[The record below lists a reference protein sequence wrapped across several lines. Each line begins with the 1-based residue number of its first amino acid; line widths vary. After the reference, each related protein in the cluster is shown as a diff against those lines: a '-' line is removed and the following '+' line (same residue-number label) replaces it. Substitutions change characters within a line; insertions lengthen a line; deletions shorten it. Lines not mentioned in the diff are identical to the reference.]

1 MSDLGKAY
9 VQIIPKAE
17 GISNKIKDQV
27 APGAKQAGS
36 EAGTSIAGN
45 IKKVLAGAAI
55 GATVVKG
62 FQAALNEGGKLQQS
76 FGGLETLYGDAADA
90 AKNYAMQAAQAGI
103 SANDYAEQAVSF
115 GASLKAAFGGDTAK
129 AAEAANT
136 AIMDMTDNAAK
147 MGTPLE
153 NIQNAY
159 QGFAKGNY
167 TMLDN
172 LKLGYGGTK
181 TEMERLLADAS
192 KLSGVEYNMDNLGD
206 VYSAIHVIQEDLGLT
221 GVAAQEAATTFSGS
235 FGAMKASAENLL
247 ANLTTGG
254 DVAGSMRQLAQS
266 VVTFIGGNLVPM
278 IKDAL
283 KGIPA
288 LFDGIWQAAFGYP
301 IDGDLSSFLDGIID
315 LLYGAIPK
323 LLETGTNMALSVGQ
337 GVLNAIPTVL
347 TAGAEIYKMLGELA
361 VQNVP
366 KLMET
371 VYTRITET
379 IPTLQKKGEEIVTG
393 LRDSITTNAPIL
405 WEKATALVSDFAG
418 KITEAVPTLIDK
430 GAEFISTIIAGI
442 TAYIPNLAT
451 SASEIISSIGNYLS
465 ENIPT
470 LGEKVGEFA
479 STLGEH
485 IVQNIPVIVGAII
498 RALPVVASAIGRIGL
513 TILQALAKLIPSVL
527 KAGINILSGLARGLG
542 GGALG
547 LIRSAMAR
555 IKSALEEPIQN
566 AKDTI
571 NGVIEGIKGFFP
583 LSIGN
588 IFSNFNLPH
597 IHVSGGSP
605 PFGIAGKGSLPSFS
619 VDWYEKAMEQPYMF
633 NRPSLIGVG
642 EAGDEMVYGRRALM
656 EDIRQASGGA
666 RNVTVNVT
674 VNGADSP
681 EQWAN
686 RLVREFVLQARTA

>member
-206 VYSAIHVIQEDLGLT
+206 VYSAIHVIQENLGLT

-235 FGAMKASAENLL
+235 FGAMQAAAQNVL
-247 ANLTTGG
+247 ATLSTGG
-254 DVAGSMRQLAQS
+254 DVSGAMAQLAS
-266 VVTFIGGNLVPM
+266 SAGTFLFNNLIPM
-278 IKDAL
+278 IGNVVSAIPSAL
-283 KGIPA
+283 SGFIQAAAPAIAEAGKGI
-288 LFDGIWQAAFGYP
+288 
-301 IDGDLSSFLDGIID
+301 LDNLMGGSDEDILTKGGEIIVS
-315 LLYGAIPK
+315 LY
-323 LLETGTNMALSVGQ
+323 TGM
-337 GVLNAIPTVL
+337 
-347 TAGAEIYKMLGELA
+347 
-361 VQNVP
+361 
-366 KLMET
+366 
-371 VYTRITET
+371 
-379 IPTLQKKGEEIVTG
+379 LQKIPEMAGNATQIV
-393 LRDSITTNAPIL
+393 
-405 WEKATALVSDFAG
+405 
-418 KITEAVPTLIDK
+418 EA
-430 GAEFISTIIAGI
+430 IST
-442 TAYIPNLAT
+442 
-451 SASEIISSIGNYLS
+451 YLQ

-470 LGEKVGEFA
+470 IGEKGGEIM
-479 STLGEH
+479 E
-485 IVQNIPVIVGAII
+485 
-498 RALPVVASAIGRIGL
+498 AIGQSLVSNLPKIVMSIGKLSL
-513 TILQALAKLIPSVL
+513 TILQALARLIPVLL
-527 KAGINILSGLARGLG
+527 KAGANLIGGLARGMG

-656 EDIRQASGGA
+656 EDIRQASGGG

-681 EQWAN
+681 EDWAN

>member
-235 FGAMKASAENLL
+235 FGAMQAAAQNVL
-247 ANLTTGG
+247 ATLSTGG
-254 DVAGSMRQLAQS
+254 DVSGAMAQLAS
-266 VVTFIGGNLVPM
+266 SAGTFLFNNLIPM
-278 IKDAL
+278 IGNVVSAIPSAL
-283 KGIPA
+283 SGFIQAAAPAIAEAGKGI
-288 LFDGIWQAAFGYP
+288 
-301 IDGDLSSFLDGIID
+301 LDNLMGGSDEDILTKGGEIIVS
-315 LLYGAIPK
+315 LY
-323 LLETGTNMALSVGQ
+323 TGM
-337 GVLNAIPTVL
+337 
-347 TAGAEIYKMLGELA
+347 
-361 VQNVP
+361 
-366 KLMET
+366 
-371 VYTRITET
+371 
-379 IPTLQKKGEEIVTG
+379 LQKIPEMAGNATQIV
-393 LRDSITTNAPIL
+393 
-405 WEKATALVSDFAG
+405 
-418 KITEAVPTLIDK
+418 EA
-430 GAEFISTIIAGI
+430 IST
-442 TAYIPNLAT
+442 
-451 SASEIISSIGNYLS
+451 YLQ

-470 LGEKVGEFA
+470 IGEKGGEIM
-479 STLGEH
+479 E
-485 IVQNIPVIVGAII
+485 
-498 RALPVVASAIGRIGL
+498 AIGQSLVSNLPKIVMSIGKLSL
-513 TILQALAKLIPSVL
+513 TILQALARLIPVLL
-527 KAGINILSGLARGLG
+527 KAGANLIGGLARGMG

-656 EDIRQASGGA
+656 EDIRQASGGG

-681 EQWAN
+681 EDWAN

>member
-181 TEMERLLADAS
+181 TEMERLLADAT
-192 KLSGVEYNMDNLGD
+192 KLTGVKYDMNNLGD
-206 VYSAIHVIQEDLGLT
+206 IYAAIHAIQGDLGLT
-221 GVAAQEAATTFSGS
+221 GVAAEEAATTFSGS
-235 FGAMKASAENLL
+235 FGAMKAAAQNVL
-247 ANLTTGG
+247 ANLATGG
-254 DVAGSMRQLAQS
+254 DVAGSMQQLAQS
-266 VVTFIGGNLVPM
+266 AGTFLFNNLIPMLGNIVSVIPGALGSFISAAAPLIAEQGKAIVDNLIGANGQPDIIAKAGEIINS
-278 IKDAL
+278 IIS
-283 KGIPA
+283 GITQKIQDLTAVAPEIMSTIA
-288 LFDGIWQAAFGYP
+288 NGIT
-301 IDGDLSSFLDGIID
+301 S
-315 LLYGAIPK
+315 
-323 LLETGTNMALSVGQ
+323 
-337 GVLNAIPTVL
+337 AIPTVI
-347 TAGAEIYKMLGELA
+347 A
-361 VQNVP
+361 
-366 KLMET
+366 
-371 VYTRITET
+371 
-379 IPTLQKKGEEIVTG
+379 KGSEIVTG
-393 LRDSITTNAPIL
+393 IRDSIVANVPIL
-405 WEKATALVSDFAG
+405 WESATTLVSEFAG
-418 KITEAVPTLIDK
+418 KIAEGYPELINK
-430 GAEFISTIIAGI
+430 GGELISTISSAIVEHL
-442 TAYIPNLAT
+442 PDLAT
-451 SASEIISSIGNYLS
+451 SAMDIINSIGDYLA

-681 EQWAN
+681 EDWAN

>member
-90 AKNYAMQAAQAGI
+90 AKDYAMQAAQAGI

-206 VYSAIHVIQEDLGLT
+206 VYSAIHVIQENLGLT

-235 FGAMKASAENLL
+235 FGAMQAAAQNVL
-247 ANLTTGG
+247 ATLSTGG
-254 DVAGSMRQLAQS
+254 DVSGAMAQLAS
-266 VVTFIGGNLVPM
+266 SAGTFLFNNLIPM
-278 IKDAL
+278 IGNVVSGIPSAL
-283 KGIPA
+283 SGFIQAAAPAIAEAGKGI
-288 LFDGIWQAAFGYP
+288 
-301 IDGDLSSFLDGIID
+301 LDNLMGGSDEDILTKGGEFIVS
-315 LLYGAIPK
+315 LY
-323 LLETGTNMALSVGQ
+323 TGM
-337 GVLNAIPTVL
+337 
-347 TAGAEIYKMLGELA
+347 
-361 VQNVP
+361 
-366 KLMET
+366 
-371 VYTRITET
+371 
-379 IPTLQKKGEEIVTG
+379 LQKIPEMAGNATQIV
-393 LRDSITTNAPIL
+393 
-405 WEKATALVSDFAG
+405 
-418 KITEAVPTLIDK
+418 EA
-430 GAEFISTIIAGI
+430 IST
-442 TAYIPNLAT
+442 
-451 SASEIISSIGNYLS
+451 YLQ

-470 LGEKVGEFA
+470 IGEKGGEIM
-479 STLGEH
+479 E
-485 IVQNIPVIVGAII
+485 
-498 RALPVVASAIGRIGL
+498 AIGQSLVSNLPKIVMSIGKLSL
-513 TILQALAKLIPSVL
+513 TILQALAKLIPVLL
-527 KAGINILSGLARGLG
+527 KAGANLIGGLARGMG

-597 IHVSGGSP
+597 ISVSGGSP

-681 EQWAN
+681 EDWAN

>member
-181 TEMERLLADAS
+181 TEMERLLDDAS

-235 FGAMKASAENLL
+235 FGAMQAAAQNVL
-247 ANLTTGG
+247 ATLSTGG
-254 DVAGSMRQLAQS
+254 DVSGAMAQLAS
-266 VVTFIGGNLVPM
+266 SAGTFLFNNLIPM
-278 IKDAL
+278 IGNVVSAIPSAL
-283 KGIPA
+283 SGFIQAAAPAIAEAGKGI
-288 LFDGIWQAAFGYP
+288 
-301 IDGDLSSFLDGIID
+301 LDNLMGGSDEDILTKGGEIIVS
-315 LLYGAIPK
+315 LY
-323 LLETGTNMALSVGQ
+323 TGM
-337 GVLNAIPTVL
+337 
-347 TAGAEIYKMLGELA
+347 
-361 VQNVP
+361 
-366 KLMET
+366 
-371 VYTRITET
+371 
-379 IPTLQKKGEEIVTG
+379 LQKIPEMAGNATQIV
-393 LRDSITTNAPIL
+393 
-405 WEKATALVSDFAG
+405 
-418 KITEAVPTLIDK
+418 EA
-430 GAEFISTIIAGI
+430 IST
-442 TAYIPNLAT
+442 
-451 SASEIISSIGNYLS
+451 YLQ

-470 LGEKVGEFA
+470 IGEKGGEIM
-479 STLGEH
+479 E
-485 IVQNIPVIVGAII
+485 
-498 RALPVVASAIGRIGL
+498 AIGQSLVSNLPKIVMSIGKLSL
-513 TILQALAKLIPSVL
+513 TILQALAKLIPVLL
-527 KAGINILSGLARGLG
+527 KAGANLIGGLARGMG

-656 EDIRQASGGA
+656 EDIRQASGGG

-681 EQWAN
+681 EDWAN

>member
-62 FQAALNEGGKLQQS
+62 FQAALDEGGKLQQS

-90 AKNYAMQAAQAGI
+90 AKSYAMQAAQAGI

-153 NIQNAY
+153 SIQNAY

-235 FGAMKASAENLL
+235 FGAMQAAAQNVL
-247 ANLTTGG
+247 ATLSTGG
-254 DVAGSMRQLAQS
+254 DVSGAMAQLAS
-266 VVTFIGGNLVPM
+266 SAGTFLFNNLIPM
-278 IKDAL
+278 IGNVVRAIPSAL
-283 KGIPA
+283 SGFIQAAAPAIAEAGKGI
-288 LFDGIWQAAFGYP
+288 
-301 IDGDLSSFLDGIID
+301 LDNLMGGSDEDILTKGGEFIVS
-315 LLYGAIPK
+315 LY
-323 LLETGTNMALSVGQ
+323 TGM
-337 GVLNAIPTVL
+337 
-347 TAGAEIYKMLGELA
+347 
-361 VQNVP
+361 
-366 KLMET
+366 
-371 VYTRITET
+371 
-379 IPTLQKKGEEIVTG
+379 LQKIPEMAGNATQIV
-393 LRDSITTNAPIL
+393 
-405 WEKATALVSDFAG
+405 
-418 KITEAVPTLIDK
+418 EA
-430 GAEFISTIIAGI
+430 IST
-442 TAYIPNLAT
+442 
-451 SASEIISSIGNYLS
+451 YLQ

-470 LGEKVGEFA
+470 IGEKGGEIM
-479 STLGEH
+479 E
-485 IVQNIPVIVGAII
+485 
-498 RALPVVASAIGRIGL
+498 AIGQSLVSNLPKIVMSIGKLSL
-513 TILQALAKLIPSVL
+513 TILQALAKLIPVLL
-527 KAGINILSGLARGLG
+527 KAGANLIGGLARGMG

-597 IHVSGGSP
+597 ISVSGGSP
-605 PFGIAGKGSLPSFS
+605 PFGIAGKGTPPSFS

-656 EDIRQASGGA
+656 EDIRQASGGG

-681 EQWAN
+681 EDWAN

>member
-27 APGAKQAGS
+27 APGAKQAGDD
-36 EAGTSIAGN
+36 AGKSIAGN

-76 FGGLETLYGDAADA
+76 FGGLETLYGDAAQA
-90 AKNYAMQAAQAGI
+90 AKDYAMQAAQAGI

-115 GASLKAAFGGDTAK
+115 GASLKAAFGGDTAA

-136 AIMDMTDNAAK
+136 AILDMTDNAAK

-153 NIQNAY
+153 SIQNAY

-181 TEMERLLADAS
+181 AEMERLLADAT
-192 KLSGVEYNMDNLGD
+192 KLTGVEYNMDNLGD
-206 VYSAIHVIQEDLGLT
+206 VYAAIHAIQGDLGLT
-221 GVAAQEAATTFSGS
+221 GVAAEEAATTFSGS
-235 FGAMKASAENLL
+235 FGAMQAAASNVL
-247 ANLTTGG
+247 ATLSTGG
-254 DVAGSMRQLAQS
+254 DVSGAMAQLAS
-266 VVTFIGGNLVPM
+266 SAGTFLFNNLIPM
-278 IKDAL
+278 IGNVVSAIPSAL
-283 KGIPA
+283 SGFIQAAAPAIAEAGKGI
-288 LFDGIWQAAFGYP
+288 
-301 IDGDLSSFLDGIID
+301 LDNLMGGSDESILDKGGEFIVS
-315 LLYGAIPK
+315 LY
-323 LLETGTNMALSVGQ
+323 TGM
-337 GVLNAIPTVL
+337 
-347 TAGAEIYKMLGELA
+347 
-361 VQNVP
+361 
-366 KLMET
+366 
-371 VYTRITET
+371 
-379 IPTLQKKGEEIVTG
+379 LQKIPEMAGNATQIV
-393 LRDSITTNAPIL
+393 
-405 WEKATALVSDFAG
+405 
-418 KITEAVPTLIDK
+418 EA
-430 GAEFISTIIAGI
+430 IST
-442 TAYIPNLAT
+442 
-451 SASEIISSIGNYLS
+451 YLQ

-470 LGEKVGEFA
+470 IGEKGGEIM
-479 STLGEH
+479 E
-485 IVQNIPVIVGAII
+485 
-498 RALPVVASAIGRIGL
+498 AIGQSLVSNLPKIVMSIGKLSL
-513 TILQALAKLIPSVL
+513 TILQALARLIPVLL
-527 KAGINILSGLARGLG
+527 KAGANLIGGLARGMG

-597 IHVSGGSP
+597 ISVSGGSP

-656 EDIRQASGGA
+656 EDIRQASGSA

-681 EQWAN
+681 EDWAN

>member
-181 TEMERLLADAS
+181 TEMERLLADAT

-206 VYSAIHVIQEDLGLT
+206 VYSAIHVIQENLGLT

-235 FGAMKASAENLL
+235 FGAMQAAAQNVL
-247 ANLTTGG
+247 ATLSTGG
-254 DVAGSMRQLAQS
+254 DVSGAMAQLAS
-266 VVTFIGGNLVPM
+266 SAGTFLFNNLIPM
-278 IKDAL
+278 IGNVVSGIPSAL
-283 KGIPA
+283 SGFIQAAAPAIAEAGKGI
-288 LFDGIWQAAFGYP
+288 
-301 IDGDLSSFLDGIID
+301 LDNLMGGSDEDILTKGGEIIVS
-315 LLYGAIPK
+315 LY
-323 LLETGTNMALSVGQ
+323 TGM
-337 GVLNAIPTVL
+337 
-347 TAGAEIYKMLGELA
+347 
-361 VQNVP
+361 
-366 KLMET
+366 
-371 VYTRITET
+371 
-379 IPTLQKKGEEIVTG
+379 LQKIPEMAGNATQIV
-393 LRDSITTNAPIL
+393 
-405 WEKATALVSDFAG
+405 
-418 KITEAVPTLIDK
+418 EA
-430 GAEFISTIIAGI
+430 IST
-442 TAYIPNLAT
+442 
-451 SASEIISSIGNYLS
+451 YLQ

-470 LGEKVGEFA
+470 IGEKGGEIM
-479 STLGEH
+479 E
-485 IVQNIPVIVGAII
+485 
-498 RALPVVASAIGRIGL
+498 AIGQSLVSNLPKIVMSIGKLSL
-513 TILQALAKLIPSVL
+513 TILQALAKLIPVLL
-527 KAGINILSGLARGLG
+527 KAGANLIGGLARGMG

-656 EDIRQASGGA
+656 EDIRQASGGG

-681 EQWAN
+681 EDWAN

>member
-27 APGAKQAGS
+27 APGAKQAGDD
-36 EAGTSIAGN
+36 AGKSIAGN

-103 SANDYAEQAVSF
+103 TANDYAEQAVSF

-235 FGAMKASAENLL
+235 FGAMQAAAQNVL
-247 ANLTTGG
+247 ATLSTGG
-254 DVAGSMRQLAQS
+254 DVSGAMAQLAS
-266 VVTFIGGNLVPM
+266 SAGTFLFNNLIPM
-278 IKDAL
+278 IGNVVSGIPSAL
-283 KGIPA
+283 SGFIQAAAPAIAEAGKGI
-288 LFDGIWQAAFGYP
+288 
-301 IDGDLSSFLDGIID
+301 LDNLMGGSDESILDKGGEIIVS
-315 LLYGAIPK
+315 LY
-323 LLETGTNMALSVGQ
+323 TGM
-337 GVLNAIPTVL
+337 
-347 TAGAEIYKMLGELA
+347 
-361 VQNVP
+361 
-366 KLMET
+366 
-371 VYTRITET
+371 
-379 IPTLQKKGEEIVTG
+379 LQKIPEMAGNATQIV
-393 LRDSITTNAPIL
+393 
-405 WEKATALVSDFAG
+405 
-418 KITEAVPTLIDK
+418 EA
-430 GAEFISTIIAGI
+430 IST
-442 TAYIPNLAT
+442 
-451 SASEIISSIGNYLS
+451 YLQ

-470 LGEKVGEFA
+470 IGEKGGEIM
-479 STLGEH
+479 E
-485 IVQNIPVIVGAII
+485 
-498 RALPVVASAIGRIGL
+498 AIGQSLVSNLPKIVMSIGKLSL
-513 TILQALAKLIPSVL
+513 TILQALARLIPVLL
-527 KAGINILSGLARGLG
+527 KAGANLIGGLARGMG

-605 PFGIAGKGSLPSFS
+605 PFGIAGKGTPPSFS

-656 EDIRQASGGA
+656 EDIRQASGGG

-681 EQWAN
+681 EDWAN

>member
-90 AKNYAMQAAQAGI
+90 AKDYAMQAAQAGI

-181 TEMERLLADAS
+181 TEMERLLADAT
-192 KLSGVEYNMDNLGD
+192 KLTGVKYDMNNLGD
-206 VYSAIHVIQEDLGLT
+206 IYAAIHAIQGDLGLT
-221 GVAAQEAATTFSGS
+221 GVAAEEAATTFSGS
-235 FGAMKASAENLL
+235 FGAMKAAAQNVL
-247 ANLTTGG
+247 ANLATGG
-254 DVAGSMRQLAQS
+254 DVAGSMQQLAQS
-266 VVTFIGGNLVPM
+266 AGTFLFNNLIPMLGNIVSVIPGALGSFISAAAPLIAEQGKAIVDNLIGANGQPDIIAKAGEIINS
-278 IKDAL
+278 IIS
-283 KGIPA
+283 GITQKIQDLTAVAPEIMSTIA
-288 LFDGIWQAAFGYP
+288 NGIT
-301 IDGDLSSFLDGIID
+301 S
-315 LLYGAIPK
+315 
-323 LLETGTNMALSVGQ
+323 
-337 GVLNAIPTVL
+337 AIPTVI
-347 TAGAEIYKMLGELA
+347 A
-361 VQNVP
+361 
-366 KLMET
+366 
-371 VYTRITET
+371 
-379 IPTLQKKGEEIVTG
+379 KGSEIVTG
-393 LRDSITTNAPIL
+393 IRDSIVANVPIL
-405 WEKATALVSDFAG
+405 WESATTLVSEFAG
-418 KITEAVPTLIDK
+418 KIAEGYPELINK
-430 GAEFISTIIAGI
+430 GGELISTISSAIVEHL
-442 TAYIPNLAT
+442 PDLAT
-451 SASEIISSIGNYLS
+451 SAMDIINSIGDYLA

-681 EQWAN
+681 EDWAN

>member
-181 TEMERLLADAS
+181 TEMERLLADAT

-235 FGAMKASAENLL
+235 FGAMQAAAQNVL
-247 ANLTTGG
+247 ATLSTGG
-254 DVAGSMRQLAQS
+254 DVSGAMAQLAS
-266 VVTFIGGNLVPM
+266 SAGTFLFNNLIPMLGNIV
-278 IKDAL
+278 
-283 KGIPA
+283 
-288 LFDGIWQAAFGYP
+288 
-301 IDGDLSSFLDGIID
+301 S
-315 LLYGAIPK
+315 AIP
-323 LLETGTNMALSVGQ
+323 GALGSFISAAAPLIAEQGKAIVDNLIGANGQ
-337 GVLNAIPTVL
+337 PDIITKAGEIINSIISGITQKIQDLTAVAPEIMSTIANGITSAIPTVI
-347 TAGAEIYKMLGELA
+347 A
-361 VQNVP
+361 
-366 KLMET
+366 
-371 VYTRITET
+371 
-379 IPTLQKKGEEIVTG
+379 KGSEIVTG
-393 LRDSITTNAPIL
+393 IRDSIVTNVPIL
-405 WEKATALVSDFAG
+405 WESATTLVSEFAS
-418 KITEAVPTLIDK
+418 KIAEGYPELINK
-430 GAEFISTIIAGI
+430 GGELISTISSAIVEHL
-442 TAYIPNLAT
+442 PDLAT
-451 SASEIISSIGNYLS
+451 SAMDIINSVGDYLA

-470 LGEKVGEFA
+470 LGERVGEFM
-479 STLGEH
+479 STMGET
-485 IVQNIPVIVGAII
+485 IVSNIPVIVGAII

-555 IKSALEEPIQN
+555 IKSA
-566 AKDTI
+566 
-571 NGVIEGIKGFFP
+571 
-583 LSIGN
+583 
-588 IFSNFNLPH
+588 
-597 IHVSGGSP
+597 
-605 PFGIAGKGSLPSFS
+605 
-619 VDWYEKAMEQPYMF
+619 
-633 NRPSLIGVG
+633 
-642 EAGDEMVYGRRALM
+642 
-656 EDIRQASGGA
+656 
-666 RNVTVNVT
+666 
-674 VNGADSP
+674 
-681 EQWAN
+681 
-686 RLVREFVLQARTA
+686 

>member
-76 FGGLETLYGDAADA
+76 FGGLETLYGDAAGA
-90 AKNYAMQAAQAGI
+90 AKDYAMQAAQAGI

-136 AIMDMTDNAAK
+136 AILDMTDNAAK

-181 TEMERLLADAS
+181 TEMERLLADAT
-192 KLSGVEYNMDNLGD
+192 KLTGVKYDMNNLGD
-206 VYSAIHVIQEDLGLT
+206 IYAAIHAIQGDLGLT
-221 GVAAQEAATTFSGS
+221 GVAAEEAATTFSGS
-235 FGAMKASAENLL
+235 FGAMQAAASNVL
-247 ANLTTGG
+247 ATLSTGG
-254 DVAGSMRQLAQS
+254 DVSGAMAQLAS
-266 VVTFIGGNLVPM
+266 SAGTFLFNNLIPM
-278 IKDAL
+278 IGNVVSNIPSAL
-283 KGIPA
+283 SGFIQAAAPAIAEAGKGI
-288 LFDGIWQAAFGYP
+288 
-301 IDGDLSSFLDGIID
+301 LDNLMGGSDESILDKGGEIIVG
-315 LLYGAIPK
+315 LYTGMLQKIP
-323 LLETGTNMALSVGQ
+323 EMAG
-337 GVLNAIPTVL
+337 NATQIV
-347 TAGAEIYKMLGELA
+347 
-361 VQNVP
+361 
-366 KLMET
+366 
-371 VYTRITET
+371 ET
-379 IPTLQKKGEEIVTG
+379 ISTFLQ
-393 LRDSITTNAPIL
+393 
-405 WEKATALVSDFAG
+405 
-418 KITEAVPTLIDK
+418 
-430 GAEFISTIIAGI
+430 
-442 TAYIPNLAT
+442 
-451 SASEIISSIGNYLS
+451 

-470 LGEKVGEFA
+470 IGEKGGEIM
-479 STLGEH
+479 E
-485 IVQNIPVIVGAII
+485 
-498 RALPVVASAIGRIGL
+498 AIGQSLVSNLPKIVMSIGKLSL
-513 TILQALAKLIPSVL
+513 TILQALAKLIPTLL
-527 KAGINILSGLARGLG
+527 KAGANLIGGLARGMG

-605 PFGIAGKGSLPSFS
+605 PFGIAGKGTPPSFS
-619 VDWYEKAMEQPYMF
+619 VEWYAKAMNEPYMF

-674 VNGADSP
+674 VNGADDP

>member
-115 GASLKAAFGGDTAK
+115 GASLKAAFSGDTAK

-153 NIQNAY
+153 SIQNAY

-206 VYSAIHVIQEDLGLT
+206 VYSAIHVIQENLGLT

-235 FGAMKASAENLL
+235 FGAMQAAAQNVL
-247 ANLTTGG
+247 ATLSTGG
-254 DVAGSMRQLAQS
+254 DVSGAMAQLAS
-266 VVTFIGGNLVPM
+266 SAGTFLFNNLIPM
-278 IKDAL
+278 IGNVVSAIPSAL
-283 KGIPA
+283 SGFIQAAAPAIAEAGKGI
-288 LFDGIWQAAFGYP
+288 
-301 IDGDLSSFLDGIID
+301 LDNLMGGSDEDILTKGGEIIVS
-315 LLYGAIPK
+315 LY
-323 LLETGTNMALSVGQ
+323 TGM
-337 GVLNAIPTVL
+337 
-347 TAGAEIYKMLGELA
+347 
-361 VQNVP
+361 
-366 KLMET
+366 
-371 VYTRITET
+371 
-379 IPTLQKKGEEIVTG
+379 LQKIPEMAGNATQIV
-393 LRDSITTNAPIL
+393 
-405 WEKATALVSDFAG
+405 
-418 KITEAVPTLIDK
+418 EA
-430 GAEFISTIIAGI
+430 IST
-442 TAYIPNLAT
+442 
-451 SASEIISSIGNYLS
+451 YLQ

-470 LGEKVGEFA
+470 IGEKGGEIM
-479 STLGEH
+479 E
-485 IVQNIPVIVGAII
+485 
-498 RALPVVASAIGRIGL
+498 AIGQSLVSNLPKIVMSIGKLSL
-513 TILQALAKLIPSVL
+513 TILQALAKLIPVLL
-527 KAGINILSGLARGLG
+527 KAGANLIGGLARGMG

-555 IKSALEEPIQN
+555 IKSALEEPVQN

-656 EDIRQASGGA
+656 EDIRQASGGG

-681 EQWAN
+681 EDWAN

>member
-17 GISNKIKDQV
+17 GISSKIKDQV

-181 TEMERLLADAS
+181 TEMERLLADAT

-221 GVAAQEAATTFSGS
+221 GVAAEEAATTFSGS
-235 FGAMKASAENLL
+235 FGAMKAAAQNVL
-247 ANLTTGG
+247 ANLATGG
-254 DVAGSMRQLAQS
+254 DVAGSMQQLAQS
-266 VVTFIGGNLVPM
+266 AGTFLFNNLIPMLGNIVSAIPGALGSFISAAAPLIAEQGKAIVDNLIGANGQPD
-278 IKDAL
+278 IITKA
-283 KGIPA
+283 G
-288 LFDGIWQAAFGYP
+288 
-301 IDGDLSSFLDGIID
+301 GIINSLITGITQKIQD
-315 LLYGAIPK
+315 LTAVAPEIMSTIANGI
-323 LLETGTNMALSVGQ
+323 TS
-337 GVLNAIPTVL
+337 AIPTVI
-347 TAGAEIYKMLGELA
+347 A
-361 VQNVP
+361 
-366 KLMET
+366 
-371 VYTRITET
+371 
-379 IPTLQKKGEEIVTG
+379 KGSEIVTG
-393 LRDSITTNAPIL
+393 IRDSIATNVPIL
-405 WEKATALVSDFAG
+405 WESATTLVSEFAG
-418 KITEAVPTLIDK
+418 KIAEGYPELINK
-430 GAEFISTIIAGI
+430 GGELISTISSAIVEHL
-442 TAYIPNLAT
+442 PDLAT
-451 SASEIISSIGNYLS
+451 SAMDIINSIGDYLA

-656 EDIRQASGGA
+656 EDIRQASGGG

-681 EQWAN
+681 EDWAN

>member
-153 NIQNAY
+153 SIQNAY

-181 TEMERLLADAS
+181 TEMERLLADAT
-192 KLSGVEYNMDNLGD
+192 KLTGVKYDMNNLGD
-206 VYSAIHVIQEDLGLT
+206 IYAAIHAIQGDLGLT

-235 FGAMKASAENLL
+235 FGAMQAAAQNVL
-247 ANLTTGG
+247 ATLSTGG
-254 DVAGSMRQLAQS
+254 DVSGAMAQLAQS
-266 VVTFIGGNLVPM
+266 AGTFLFNNLIPMLGNIVNAIPG
-278 IKDAL
+278 AL
-283 KGIPA
+283 GSFIS
-288 LFDGIWQAAFGYP
+288 AAAPLIAEQGKT
-301 IDGDLSSFLDGIID
+301 IID
-315 LLYGAIPK
+315 NLIGA
-323 LLETGTNMALSVGQ
+323 NGQ
-337 GVLNAIPTVL
+337 PDIITKAGEIINSIISGITQKIQDLTAVAPEIMSTIANGITSAIPTVI
-347 TAGAEIYKMLGELA
+347 A
-361 VQNVP
+361 
-366 KLMET
+366 
-371 VYTRITET
+371 
-379 IPTLQKKGEEIVTG
+379 KGSEIVTG
-393 LRDSITTNAPIL
+393 IRDSIVTNVPIL
-405 WEKATALVSDFAG
+405 WESATTLVSEFAS
-418 KITEAVPTLIDK
+418 KIAEGYPELINK
-430 GAEFISTIIAGI
+430 GGELISTISSAIVEHL
-442 TAYIPNLAT
+442 PDLAT
-451 SASEIISSIGNYLS
+451 SAMDIINSIGDYLA

-470 LGEKVGEFA
+470 LGERVGEFM
-479 STLGEH
+479 STMGET
-485 IVQNIPVIVGAII
+485 IVSNIPAIVGAII

-656 EDIRQASGGA
+656 EDIRQASGGG

-681 EQWAN
+681 EDWAN

>member
-17 GISNKIKDQV
+17 GISSKIKDQV

-181 TEMERLLADAS
+181 TEMERLLADAT

-221 GVAAQEAATTFSGS
+221 GVAAEEAATTFSGS
-235 FGAMKASAENLL
+235 FGAMKAAAQNVL
-247 ANLTTGG
+247 ANLATGG
-254 DVAGSMRQLAQS
+254 DVAGSMQQLAQS
-266 VVTFIGGNLVPM
+266 AGTFLFNNLIPMLGNIVSAIPGALGSFISAAAPLIAEQGKAIVDNLIGANGQPD
-278 IKDAL
+278 IITKA
-283 KGIPA
+283 G
-288 LFDGIWQAAFGYP
+288 
-301 IDGDLSSFLDGIID
+301 GIINSLITGITQKIQD
-315 LLYGAIPK
+315 LTAVAPEIMSTIANGI
-323 LLETGTNMALSVGQ
+323 TS
-337 GVLNAIPTVL
+337 AIPTVI
-347 TAGAEIYKMLGELA
+347 A
-361 VQNVP
+361 
-366 KLMET
+366 
-371 VYTRITET
+371 
-379 IPTLQKKGEEIVTG
+379 KGSEIVTG
-393 LRDSITTNAPIL
+393 IRDSIVTNVPIL
-405 WEKATALVSDFAG
+405 WESATTLVSEFAG
-418 KITEAVPTLIDK
+418 KIAEGYPELINK
-430 GAEFISTIIAGI
+430 GGELISTISSAIVEHL
-442 TAYIPNLAT
+442 PDLAT
-451 SASEIISSIGNYLS
+451 SAMDIINSIGDYLA

-470 LGEKVGEFA
+470 LGERVGEFM
-479 STLGEH
+479 STMGET
-485 IVQNIPVIVGAII
+485 IVSNIPVIVGAII

-605 PFGIAGKGSLPSFS
+605 PFGIAGKGTPPSFS

-656 EDIRQASGGA
+656 EDIRQASGGG

-681 EQWAN
+681 EDWAN

>member
-27 APGAKQAGS
+27 APGAKQAGDD
-36 EAGTSIAGN
+36 AGKSIAGN

-90 AKNYAMQAAQAGI
+90 AKEYAMQAAQSGI

-235 FGAMKASAENLL
+235 FGAMQAAASNVL
-247 ANLTTGG
+247 ATLSTGG
-254 DVAGSMRQLAQS
+254 DVSGAMAQLAS
-266 VVTFIGGNLVPM
+266 SAGTFLFNNLIPM
-278 IKDAL
+278 IGNVVSAIPSAL
-283 KGIPA
+283 SGFIQAAAPAIAEAGKGI
-288 LFDGIWQAAFGYP
+288 
-301 IDGDLSSFLDGIID
+301 LDNLMGGSDESILDKGGEIIVS
-315 LLYGAIPK
+315 LYTGMLQKIP
-323 LLETGTNMALSVGQ
+323 EMAG
-337 GVLNAIPTVL
+337 NATQIV
-347 TAGAEIYKMLGELA
+347 
-361 VQNVP
+361 
-366 KLMET
+366 
-371 VYTRITET
+371 ET
-379 IPTLQKKGEEIVTG
+379 ISTFLQ
-393 LRDSITTNAPIL
+393 
-405 WEKATALVSDFAG
+405 
-418 KITEAVPTLIDK
+418 
-430 GAEFISTIIAGI
+430 
-442 TAYIPNLAT
+442 
-451 SASEIISSIGNYLS
+451 

-470 LGEKVGEFA
+470 IGEKGGEIM
-479 STLGEH
+479 E
-485 IVQNIPVIVGAII
+485 
-498 RALPVVASAIGRIGL
+498 AIGQSLVSNLPKIVMSIGKLSL
-513 TILQALAKLIPSVL
+513 TILQALARLIPVLL
-527 KAGINILSGLARGLG
+527 KAGANLIGGLARGMG

-597 IHVSGGSP
+597 ISVSGGSP
-605 PFGIAGKGSLPSFS
+605 PFGIAGKGTPPSFS

-656 EDIRQASGGA
+656 EDIRQASGGG

-681 EQWAN
+681 EDWAN

>member
-76 FGGLETLYGDAADA
+76 FGGLETLYGDAAQA
-90 AKNYAMQAAQAGI
+90 AKDYAMQAAQAGI

-115 GASLKAAFGGDTAK
+115 GASLKAALGGDTAA

-136 AIMDMTDNAAK
+136 AILDMTDNAAK

-153 NIQNAY
+153 SIQNAY

-181 TEMERLLADAS
+181 AEMERLLADAT
-192 KLSGVEYNMDNLGD
+192 KLTGVEYNMDNLGD
-206 VYSAIHVIQEDLGLT
+206 VYAAIHAIQGDLGLT
-221 GVAAQEAATTFSGS
+221 GVAAEEAATTFSGS
-235 FGAMKASAENLL
+235 FGAMQAAASNVL
-247 ANLTTGG
+247 ATLSTGG
-254 DVAGSMRQLAQS
+254 DVSGAMAQLAS
-266 VVTFIGGNLVPM
+266 SAGTFLFNNLIPM
-278 IKDAL
+278 IGNVVSAIPSAL
-283 KGIPA
+283 SGFIQAAAPAIAEAGKGI
-288 LFDGIWQAAFGYP
+288 
-301 IDGDLSSFLDGIID
+301 LDNLMGGSDESILDKGGEFIVS
-315 LLYGAIPK
+315 LY
-323 LLETGTNMALSVGQ
+323 TGM
-337 GVLNAIPTVL
+337 
-347 TAGAEIYKMLGELA
+347 
-361 VQNVP
+361 
-366 KLMET
+366 
-371 VYTRITET
+371 
-379 IPTLQKKGEEIVTG
+379 LQKIPEMAGNATQIV
-393 LRDSITTNAPIL
+393 
-405 WEKATALVSDFAG
+405 
-418 KITEAVPTLIDK
+418 EA
-430 GAEFISTIIAGI
+430 IST
-442 TAYIPNLAT
+442 
-451 SASEIISSIGNYLS
+451 YLQ

-470 LGEKVGEFA
+470 IGEKGGEIM
-479 STLGEH
+479 E
-485 IVQNIPVIVGAII
+485 
-498 RALPVVASAIGRIGL
+498 AIGQSLVSNLPKIVMSIGKLSL
-513 TILQALAKLIPSVL
+513 TILQALARLIPVLL
-527 KAGINILSGLARGLG
+527 KAGANLIGGLARGMG

-656 EDIRQASGGA
+656 EDIRQASGSA

-681 EQWAN
+681 EDWAN

>member
-36 EAGTSIAGN
+36 EAGTSIAGH

-76 FGGLETLYGDAADA
+76 FGGLETLYGDAAGA
-90 AKNYAMQAAQAGI
+90 AKDYAMQAAQAGI

-136 AIMDMTDNAAK
+136 AILDMTDNAAK

-181 TEMERLLADAS
+181 TEMERLLADAT
-192 KLSGVEYNMDNLGD
+192 KLTGVKYDMNNLGD
-206 VYSAIHVIQEDLGLT
+206 IYAAIHAIQGDLGLT
-221 GVAAQEAATTFSGS
+221 GVAAEEAATTFSGS
-235 FGAMKASAENLL
+235 FGAMQAAASNVL
-247 ANLTTGG
+247 ATLSTGG
-254 DVAGSMRQLAQS
+254 DVSGAMAQLAS
-266 VVTFIGGNLVPM
+266 SAGTFLFNNLIPM
-278 IKDAL
+278 IGNVVSNIPSAL
-283 KGIPA
+283 SGFIQAAAPAIAEAGKGI
-288 LFDGIWQAAFGYP
+288 
-301 IDGDLSSFLDGIID
+301 LDNLMGGSDESILDKGGEIIVG
-315 LLYGAIPK
+315 LYTGMLQKIP
-323 LLETGTNMALSVGQ
+323 EMAG
-337 GVLNAIPTVL
+337 NATQIV
-347 TAGAEIYKMLGELA
+347 
-361 VQNVP
+361 
-366 KLMET
+366 
-371 VYTRITET
+371 ET
-379 IPTLQKKGEEIVTG
+379 ISTFLQ
-393 LRDSITTNAPIL
+393 
-405 WEKATALVSDFAG
+405 
-418 KITEAVPTLIDK
+418 
-430 GAEFISTIIAGI
+430 
-442 TAYIPNLAT
+442 
-451 SASEIISSIGNYLS
+451 

-470 LGEKVGEFA
+470 IGEKGGEIM
-479 STLGEH
+479 E
-485 IVQNIPVIVGAII
+485 
-498 RALPVVASAIGRIGL
+498 AIGQSLVSNLPKIVMSIGKLSL
-513 TILQALAKLIPSVL
+513 TILQALAKLIPTLL
-527 KAGINILSGLARGLG
+527 KAGANLIGGLARGMG

-605 PFGIAGKGSLPSFS
+605 PFGIAGKGTPPSFS
-619 VDWYEKAMEQPYMF
+619 VEWYAKAMNEPYMF

-674 VNGADSP
+674 VNGADDP